1 MSKTADV
8 VAPAAKVA
16 VPNFM
21 KKNLR
26 EYGMLISLAVIMVF
40 FQIITGGVLFRP
52 VNLTNL
58 VLQNSFVVIMA
69 LGNDPNPIIKD
80 SEPSLKTT
88 KWGTIDLGAKGSQKT
103 SLDGIYSGGDAARG
117 GSTAI
122 RAAGGSAEAVA
133 FDVTDR
139 AATAAALEQLLAAGA
154 IQILVNN
161 AGIHADAVFPGMS
174 GKQWDAVINVSL
186 NGFYNVTQP
195 LSMPMIRTRWGR
207 IITISSVAG
216 LTGNRGQV
224 NYSAAKGALHA
235 ASKSLALELASRGI
249 TVNAVAPG
257 IIATDMIEGAFDA
270 ETIKQLVPMKRAGQ
284 PEEVADLVAFLAS
297 DSAAYISG
305 QVISINGGMI

>member
-1 MSKTADV
+1 
-8 VAPAAKVA
+8 
-16 VPNFM
+16 M
-21 KKNLR
+21 KRAL
-26 EYGMLISLAVIMVF
+26 V
-40 FQIITGGVLFRP
+40 TGGSGGIGAAICRRLAADGHH
-52 VNLTNL
+52 
-58 VLQNSFVVIMA
+58 VIVHA
-69 LGNDPNPIIKD
+69 NR
-80 SEPSLKTT
+80 
-88 KWGTIDLGAKGSQKT
+88 
-103 SLDGIYSGGDAARG
+103 SLDKAEAVV
-117 GSTAI
+117 TAI

-139 AATAAALEQLLAAGA
+139 AATAAALETLLAAGT

-174 GKQWDAVINVSL
+174 GEQWDSVIAVSL

-195 LSMPMIRTRWGR
+195 LTMPMIRTRWGR
-207 IITISSVAG
+207 IVNISSVAG